1 MPSVS
6 IVIDVAGKPPG
17 VPGVGREF
25 PYSDIASAP
34 PEVTLS
40 LDDNTGITEY
50 YWEIVYQEP
59 GCSAVLD
66 DPNSATPKFTPT
78 AGAEGTYLIRC
89 EVNGG
94 PVFGTNAIGFTTQS
108 LAIRL
113 LAAGETLEFGS
124 AGWIAA
130 YNAAMKVLDG
140 YGGASYDEEFD
151 TGSVAAD
158 SEWEQEVDLGNSVV
172 SGIFLFLKVVMT
184 SGSST
189 DTDIEVY
196 NGDPSGSGERIYLKA
211 GKDLDAEDQVD
222 PNIWWSTK
230 DFLEAGKFWLRLYN
244 HGSGACEYT
253 FRVRFRGDVPSA

>member
-25 PYSDIASAP
+25 PFSDIESSP

-59 GCSAVLD
+59 ECSAVLD
-66 DPNSATPKFTPT
+66 DPTSATPKFTPT
-78 AGAEGTYLIRC
+78 AGFPSTYLIRC

-94 PVFGTNAIGFTTQS
+94 PVFGTNAIGFCTQD
-108 LAIRL
+108 LGIRL
-113 LAAGETLEFGS
+113 LAAGEGLEFGS
-124 AGWIAA
+124 AGWVAA

-140 YGGASYDEEFD
+140 YGGASYDHTFES
-151 TGSVAAD
+151 GSVPALD
-158 SEWEQEVDLGNSVV
+158 EWVQEVDMENSVL
-172 SGIFLFLKVVMT
+172 SGIFLYIEVVLD

-189 DTDIEVY
+189 STDIEVW
-196 NGDPSGSGERIYLKA
+196 NGDPSGSGELIYQKLA
-211 GKDLDAEDQVD
+211 KDLVASDHED

-230 DFLEAGKFWLRLYN
+230 DFLEAGKFWLRLDN
-244 HGSGACEYT
+244 HGAGACEYS
-253 FRVRFRGDVPSA
+253 FRVRFRGDVPSS